1 MKEAILQPMTVAGHR
16 IDRPIDRVRQYATT
30 PILVRT
36 LNEYDFANRG
46 DCDRI
51 TVEEA
56 GLRTRR
62 IASRVSGREALWF
75 AEHSTSPAARAA
87 FRNVPADAALQD
99 ADPLIADEL
108 YDRANSLFHAFRTA
122 APRGIA
128 GGKIHKV
135 LHVKRPHLIPI
146 LDAKLRRL
154 YAASARQWGRRI
166 EPSGTRPSYWAAIR
180 ADLLD
185 PTNTVALA
193 GCRRLLCESDDP
205 TSRRI
210 AGLSDLR
217 LLDIIAWQQ

>member
-75 AEHSTSPAARAA
+75 AEHSTTPAARAA

-108 YDRANSLFHAFRTA
+108 YDRANSLFTPSVPQLPVVSRAARSTRCYTSSDRTSSQSSMPSSADYTPPLPANGVDGSSQA
-122 APRGIA
+122 APAPAIG
-128 GGKIHKV
+128 
-135 LHVKRPHLIPI
+135 
-146 LDAKLRRL
+146 
-154 YAASARQWGRRI
+154 Q
-166 EPSGTRPSYWAAIR
+166 PSELTSSTRPTQSRWQGVGDCSAKAMTR
-180 ADLLD
+180 
-185 PTNTVALA
+185 PPA
-193 GCRRLLCESDDP
+193 GSL
-205 TSRRI
+205 
-210 AGLSDLR
+210 G
-217 LLDIIAWQQ
+217 